1 MPLEIK
7 TLGAD
12 SDALW
17 DSFVGSRKEAGF
29 MQSSAWA
36 NFKRVEGFEAL
47 RLGLFEQGELC
58 GGGTLYFYPAETGSG
73 FLVCPEGPVLD
84 WDDPAKS
91 REGLRL
97 ILGVAQELAK
107 KQGALG
113 LRIEPR
119 LPKPKPSVLK
129 NWTRAPIDLTPNQ
142 TLYVDLTLSEEAILA
157 QMRPKGR
164 YNLKIAQRHGVQI
177 VESSEADALAKFYPL
192 FQETATRNGFFGEPY
207 GFFLNL
213 ATSLTPSG
221 FAKFL
226 FAEWEGKLLGAILV
240 LFYGR
245 RATYLYGGSSD
256 LDRHVMPN
264 YLLHWRAMQLARERG
279 CIEYDLFGFEPF
291 GVPDHLYAGFS
302 RFKKQ
307 FGGTYVETI
316 GGMDNLF
323 YDQIA
328 DRLVSEFQQRSAS
341 ERGMI

>member
-1 MPLEIK
+1 MALEIQL
-7 TLGAD
+7 LGAEWD
-12 SDALW
+12 SRWDALA
-17 DSFVGSRKEAGF
+17 GSRKEAGF
-29 MQSSAWA
+29 MQSSVWA

-73 FLVCPEGPVLD
+73 FLVCPEGPILD
-84 WDDPAKS
+84 WEDTPKA

-97 ILGVAQELAK
+97 ILGVAQELAE

-113 LRIEPR
+113 LRIEPH
-119 LPKPKPSVLK
+119 LSKPKPSVLR
-129 NWTRAPIDLTPNQ
+129 NWTRSPIDLTPCQ
-142 TLYVDLTLSEEAILA
+142 TLYIDLALSESEILA
-157 QMRPKGR
+157 QMHPKGR
-164 YNLKIAQRHGVQI
+164 YNLKLAQRHGVVI
-177 VESSEADALAKFYPL
+177 TESSEIEALTKFYPL

-213 ATSLTPSG
+213 CTSLLPSD
-221 FAKFL
+221 FATFL
-226 FAEWEGKLLGAILV
+226 FAEWEGRLLGTILA

-279 CIEYDLFGFEPF
+279 CVEYDLFGFEPF

-307 FGGTYVETI
+307 FGGAYVETI
-316 GGMDNLF
+316 GSMDNIF
-323 YDQIA
+323 YDLLA
-328 DRLVSEFQQRSAS
+328 DRLVTEFQQHS
-341 ERGMI
+341 